1 MLKSYERQH
10 RIEFLH
16 RTWCENDTT
25 NNLESLEK
33 SLIFAWT
40 TANPVLKG
48 GKFDGSYLFGMHKS
62 IISDARHACANAL
75 RWNRKVLTITN
86 QCSRDDLLEVW
97 AKEGESWQTMA
108 S

>member
-25 NNLESLEK
+25 NNLESTEK
-33 SLIFAWT
+33 PLIQAWA

-48 GKFDGSYLFGMHKS
+48 GKFEGLYLFGMHKS
-62 IISDARHACANAL
+62 IISDARHASANAL
-75 RWNRKVLTITN
+75 RWNHKVLTITN
-86 QCSRDDLLEVW
+86 RCDRGDRFEVW
-97 AKEGESWQTMA
+97 AKEGEICQTTA